1 MYTNC
6 TKVNFLREKKHERTE
21 PEQSEPEQ
29 SESEPESESEQKSEQ
44 EPEQEPEQ
52 ESEKGPAGKPLNCT
66 LVYRSVG
73 TVFSLYI
80 FGRRRKFSAVSFRF
94 PSFSGKI
101 V

>member
-44 EPEQEPEQ
+44 EPEQ
-52 ESEKGPAGKPLNCT
+52 GPAGKPLNCT

-94 PSFSGKI
+94 PSFSAKI

>member
-21 PEQSEPEQ
+21 PEQSESEQ
-29 SESEPESESEQKSEQ
+29 SESEPESEQKSEQ

-52 ESEKGPAGKPLNCT
+52 ESEQGPAGKPLNCP

-73 TVFSLYI
+73 TVLSLYI
-80 FGRRRKFSAVSFRF
+80 FGRRRKFSAVSV
-94 PSFSGKI
+94 SFSSFSEKI

>member
-21 PEQSEPEQ
+21 PEQSESEQ
-29 SESEPESESEQKSEQ
+29 SESESEPEPEPEQKSEQ
-44 EPEQEPEQ
+44 EPEQESEQ
-52 ESEKGPAGKPLNCT
+52 GPAGKPLNCT

-73 TVFSLYI
+73 TVLSLYI

-94 PSFSGKI
+94 PSFSAKI